1 MAGTAGGTGNVT
13 MRDVAEAAG
22 VSTKT
27 VSNVV
32 NGYPYIRAETR
43 ERVEAALA
51 ALGYRMN
58 VSARN
63 LRQGRTGMIAL
74 VVPELRA
81 PYFAELAD
89 SVISAADA
97 HGLRVLIEQ
106 TGGARE
112 REVEVLSGALRH
124 LVDGV
129 IFSPLALHT
138 GDRERF
144 GVDFPLVLLGESVFG
159 SAADHVTMS
168 NVEGAT
174 AATAHLLG
182 LGRRRV
188 AAIGVGHEGR
198 PGSATLRLEGY
209 RAALAEAGLPVLPE
223 LEVATTGWHRAGG
236 EQAVL
241 GLLDRGTPF
250 DAVVAFNDALAHGV
264 LHALHRRRV
273 AVPED
278 VAVVGFDDTEE
289 SSYST
294 PTLTSVEPGRAQI
307 AQAAVELLVRRAEEG
322 RTGDARRAELV
333 VAPFTLQVRE
343 STVGG

>member
-1 MAGTAGGTGNVT
+1 MSSTGNVT

-32 NGYPYIRAETR
+32 NGYPYIRPETR

-89 SVISAADA
+89 SVITAADA

-106 TGGARE
+106 TGGDRD
-112 REVEVLSGALRH
+112 REVEVLQGALRH

-129 IFSPLALHT
+129 IFSPLALHAR
-138 GDRERF
+138 DRARF
-144 GVDFPLVLLGESVFG
+144 AVEFPLVLLGESVFG

-168 NVEGAT
+168 NVEGAR

-188 AAIGVGHEGR
+188 VALGAPPDDR

-209 RAALAEAGLPVLPE
+209 RGALADAGLAVDPA
-223 LEVATTGWHRAGG
+223 LEVVAATWHRAGG
-236 EQAVL
+236 ERAVL
-241 GLLDRGTPF
+241 ELLDAGVAF
-250 DAVVAFNDALAHGV
+250 DAVFAFNDALAHGV

-273 AVPED
+273 SVPQD

-294 PTLTSVEPGRAQI
+294 PTLTSVEPGRAEI
-307 AQAAVELLVRRAEEG
+307 ARTAVELLVRRSAGEG
-322 RTGDARRAELV
+322 TGADEHEPVLV
-333 VAPFTLQVRE
+333 TAPFTLQVRE
-343 STVGG
+343 STVLGA